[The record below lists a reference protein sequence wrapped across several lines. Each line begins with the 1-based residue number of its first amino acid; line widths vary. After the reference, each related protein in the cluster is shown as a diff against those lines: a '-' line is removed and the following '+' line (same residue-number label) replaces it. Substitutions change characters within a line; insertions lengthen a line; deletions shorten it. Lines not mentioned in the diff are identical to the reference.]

1 MDREVAADWFDRM
14 MADFDFTFRRFT
26 QNIPRATCSSF
37 DDSDRS
43 SMISSS
49 LRSNFK
55 AIEYSEEEVDDL
67 QFRPE
72 DSLSP

>member
-14 MADFDFTFRRFT
+14 MVDFDFTFRRFT
-26 QNIPRATCSSF
+26 QNIPRATCSLF
-37 DDSDRS
+37 DDSDRY

-55 AIEYSEEEVDDL
+55 VIEHSEEEADNL
-67 QFRPE
+67 
-72 DSLSP
+72 